1 MIWPVNRPNELYF
14 GVAEGKVKLGM
25 LKSNS
30 AQILYSTDSYVVTM
44 CCSQDGKLIFSGHV
58 DNSIYKYNM
67 EMCSATKF
75 INFTSVP
82 YCLSCGIH
90 NHILVAGNDCKIIF
104 YSDMGEKLQNFDY
117 SHDEKLKDFTLS
129 RVNSAYDSIA
139 VGNFDKFFIFMYNT
153 KKNQWEEV
161 CVKNVENYYTVT
173 ALCWKPEVNT
183 LVIGSLCGSID
194 IFESC
199 LKKSIYGEKYEITYI
214 SHYQVIVKD
223 LESGR
228 RVTIKSN
235 FSNEITKLSIQN
247 ENFVIINTKDSLIV
261 ADLTT
266 GKSSEIQGNF
276 SGSEKYDFSNPNVC
290 MIYQLGE
297 ITIIEYGN
305 NEIIGY
311 FRTEFVHPN
320 LISAR
325 IYTQQELA
333 DKNSIK
339 IVSYLIDPFTIYIQD
354 LITQNLIISISH
366 ESPIEFLDLNRNG
379 TKLLFR
385 DNKRHLY
392 LYLLNENR
400 KVTLLN
406 FCGFVQWVPGAEV
419 LVAQDRKN
427 MIVWYNIDDLD
438 NFKTISI
445 KGDIEEVK
453 RLLDHTEVL
462 VDECGES
469 KIYLLDEKLI
479 GLSTAI
485 EIGDLNRAMAI
496 LENLSICS
504 NQGVPN
510 ANGSSTYSTEADVYW
525 KALARTA
532 LQKKNLLITQR
543 CFAALGAYSKVNY
556 IKKIMKDVESLGV
569 DHPVVEAKLL
579 ILDKQFLSAESLL
592 LNNKLVSEAISIF
605 NEIHRFEESVKIAEK
620 YNIPEYKEIQT
631 KYYNWLIENELFD
644 KAAEVKIKERNFM
657 DAIKLYIQGDLYIK
671 ASNLITRERLATGV
685 ESHIIDFLVTSMIE
699 IGVYEKAAELLEYTK
714 EYEKAI
720 ELYIRANCF
729 SKALEMS
736 KSFLNKEKNKKIE
749 ELWGDYLTTQRQVEQ
764 SVGHYIDAG
773 RYEKAIEALI
783 NSRKWEKASD
793 LCEEVVK
800 KNINIS
806 ISLETFFSQIGEHYL
821 KERNFDLAE
830 KFFIKGKNF
839 ENIIEIFIKNKKWE
853 RLENFIEK
861 YSYNVIEREKIKNI
875 IIELGI
881 KYEKDSTNP
890 KYKEAEKLYIYAN
903 EPDLAITMYKN
914 LRNFE
919 EMIKLVEIHMPDY
932 LSATITMIAQLC
944 EEENCFK
951 QAEKYYTYGESPD
964 WNSCID
970 MYYKNKM
977 FEDCI
982 RVADKFSTDDE
993 EFINICQGIFKDNV
1007 EEAKSILL
1015 KLNLINHC
1023 IRFLCFIGNL
1033 EEAKNLA
1040 QSKSKDMIPY
1050 VNFKYGLFFKL
1061 NNNFEKAEECFINA
1075 KKFKEIISMYLD
1087 IEDFNNSLRV
1097 CRKYCEDLIPDIYF
1111 RQGSFYLKKF
1121 ELDKAEICFSKTN
1134 RQEVF
1139 FEFLLE
1145 NNYRDRAIAYAER
1158 YAPHLLNNE
1167 NKHDYMR
1174 ELMENIDNNKIRYVI
1189 SRCIELE
1196 NSKNYQEAIEAYLQ
1210 LHQQEIKNKSH
1221 LIIIYQ
1227 KVLELCKF
1235 TDKEYKRKIIELI
1248 VRKYF
1253 SLEEYKK
1260 AADLLKY
1267 IQNYE
1272 EAMTCYI
1279 MGNEVREAENM
1290 IHEIDD
1296 PSQREFL
1303 LAKLTNKI
1311 KTGNKIEVYNF

>member
-1 MIWPVNRPNELYF
+1 LIWPINRPNELYF
-14 GVAEGKVKLGM
+14 GVAEGKIKLGM

-58 DNSIYKYNM
+58 DNSIFKYNM
-67 EMCSATKF
+67 ETCSATKF

-82 YCLSCGIH
+82 YCLSCGIQ
-90 NHILVAGNDCKIIF
+90 NHILVAGNDCKVIF

-139 VGNFDKFFIFMYNT
+139 VGNFDKFFIFMYNS
-153 KKNQWEEV
+153 KKSQWEEV
-161 CVKNVENYYTVT
+161 CIKNVENYYTVT

-183 LVIGSLCGSID
+183 LVTGSLCGSID

-199 LKKSIYGEKYEITYI
+199 LKKSLYGDKYEITYI
-214 SHYQVIVKD
+214 SHYQVTVKD

-228 RVTIKSN
+228 RITIKSI
-235 FSNEITKLSIQN
+235 FSNEITKLNIQN
-247 ENFVIINTKDSLIV
+247 ENFVTINTKDSLIV

-276 SGSEKYDFSNPNVC
+276 SGNEKYDYSNPNVC

-311 FRTEFVHPN
+311 FRTEYVHPN

-325 IYTQQELA
+325 IYSQGQGDQNTMKVIA
-333 DKNSIK
+333 
-339 IVSYLIDPFTIYIQD
+339 YLIDPYTIYIQD
-354 LITQNLIISISH
+354 LVTQNLIISLSH

-379 TKLLFR
+379 SKLLFR

-392 LYLLNENR
+392 LYLIQENK

-406 FCGFVQWVPGAEV
+406 FCGFVQWVPGTEV

-453 RLLDHTEVL
+453 RQSDQTEVL
-462 VDECGES
+462 VDEGGDT
-469 KIYLLDEKLI
+469 KIYLLEEKLI
-479 GLSTAI
+479 SLSIAI
-485 EIGDLNRAMAI
+485 EQGDLNRAMAI
-496 LENLSICS
+496 LENLSNNS
-504 NQGVPN
+504 NQGVPSPS
-510 ANGSSTYSTEADVYW
+510 GSNTHSSETDVYW

-543 CFAALGAYSKVNY
+543 CFAALGAYSKANY
-556 IKKIMKDVESLGV
+556 IKKIMKDVDSLGA
-569 DHPVVEAKLL
+569 DHPIVEAKLL

-620 YNIPEYKEIQT
+620 YNIPEYKDIQN

-644 KAAEVKIKERNFM
+644 KAAEVKIKEGNFM

-671 ASNLITRERLATGV
+671 ASNLITREKLATGV
-685 ESHIIDFLVTSMIE
+685 ESHIIDFLVTSMTE
-699 IGVYEKAAELLEYTK
+699 IGVFEKAAELLEYTK

-720 ELYIRANCF
+720 ELYIKANCF
-729 SKALEMS
+729 PKALELS
-736 KSFLNKEKNKKIE
+736 RNYLNKEKNKNIE
-749 ELWGDYLTTQRQVEQ
+749 ELWGDYLTAQRQVEQ

-773 RYEKAIEALI
+773 RYDKAIEALI
-783 NSRKWEKASD
+783 NSRKWEKASE
-793 LCEEVVK
+793 LCEEVIS
-800 KNINIS
+800 KNITPS
-806 ISLETFFSQIGEHYL
+806 IPLENFFTQIGEHYL
-821 KERNFDLAE
+821 KEKNFDLAE
-830 KFFIKGKNF
+830 KFFIKAKNF
-839 ENIIEIFIKNKKWE
+839 ENLIEIFIKNKKWE
-853 RLENFIEK
+853 RLESFIEK
-861 YSYNVIEREKIKNI
+861 YSHNVTDNEKVKNI
-875 IIELGI
+875 LIELAI
-881 KYEKDSTNP
+881 KYEKDSVNP

-919 EMIKLVEIHMPDY
+919 EMVKLVEIHMPDY
-932 LSATITMIAQLC
+932 LSATLTMIAQLC
-944 EEENCFK
+944 EEENSFK
-951 QAEKYYTYGESPD
+951 IAEKYYTYGESPD
-964 WNSCID
+964 WNSCLD
-970 MYYKNKM
+970 MYYKNNM
-977 FEDCI
+977 IEDCI
-982 RVADKFSTDDE
+982 RVAEKYSPNEDE
-993 EFINICQGIFKDNV
+993 FLNICQGIFKDNPH
-1007 EEAKSILL
+1007 EGKDILL
-1015 KLNLINHC
+1015 KLNMIDHC
-1023 IRFLCFIGNL
+1023 IKFLCFVENF
-1033 EEAKNLA
+1033 EEANNLA
-1040 QSKSKDMIPY
+1040 QSKCKEMIPY
-1050 VNFKYGLFFKL
+1050 VNFKYGLFLKI
-1061 NNNFEKAEECFINA
+1061 NKNFEKAEECLIKA
-1075 KKFKEIISMYLD
+1075 KKFKEIINMYLE

-1097 CRKYCEDLIPDIYF
+1097 CRKYCEDLIPEIYF

-1121 ELDKAEICFSKTN
+1121 EIDKAEICFSKTN
-1134 RQEVF
+1134 KPEVF

-1145 NNYRDRAIAYAER
+1145 NNYRDRAITYAER
-1158 YAPHLLNNE
+1158 YAPHLLNNQ
-1167 NKHDYMR
+1167 NKNDYMKD
-1174 ELMENIDNNKIRYVI
+1174 LMENIEDNKIRYVI

-1235 TDKEYKRKIIELI
+1235 TDKDYKKKVFEVL
-1248 VRKYF
+1248 VRKYL

-1260 AADLLKY
+1260 AADLLKH

-1279 MGNEVREAENM
+1279 MGNEIREAENM

-1296 PSQREFL
+1296 ASEREIL
-1303 LAKLTNKI
+1303 LKKLNNKI
-1311 KTGNKIEVYNF
+1311 KTGK